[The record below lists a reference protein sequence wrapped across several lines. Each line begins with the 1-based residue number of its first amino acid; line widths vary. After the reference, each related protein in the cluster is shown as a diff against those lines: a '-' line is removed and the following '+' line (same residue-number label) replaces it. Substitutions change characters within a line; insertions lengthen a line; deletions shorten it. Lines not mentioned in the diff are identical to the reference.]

1 MNKIISP
8 KSGSV
13 VLMAALVAL
22 LSSTSS
28 GAKPA
33 KHGSK
38 GLAPV
43 DLGLAGTFVIL
54 SESGISA
61 TAGSGI
67 VGDIGVSSIA
77 AIAVTGCG
85 LIMDASGE
93 FATSPLVDGNVS
105 AADYAGPTRLVMTT
119 AVGDMVNAYKDAA
132 GRKWPDATELGAG
145 NISGLTVKPGL
156 YKWAGAVQLNHGAS
170 VTLSGTSNDV
180 WIFQVGEGLTVGNG
194 ARVILQGGAQAKNIF
209 WQVATQ
215 TTLGTTASFQGIIL
229 SGTAIV
235 LNTGAALTGRALA
248 QTAVAL
254 AASEVIQPNNPDNCG
269 R

>member
-1 MNKIISP
+1 MKKIISP

-33 KHGSK
+33 KHGGK
-38 GLAPV
+38 GPAPV
-43 DLGLAGTFVIL
+43 ELGLAGTFVIL

-67 VGDIGVSSIA
+67 VGDIGVGSIA

-93 FATSPLVDGNVS
+93 FSTSPLVDGNVS
-105 AADYAGPTRLVMTT
+105 AADYAGLTRLVMTT
-119 AVGDMVNAYKDAA
+119 AVGDMLTAYKDAA
-132 GRKWPDATELGAG
+132 GRKSPDATELGAG

-156 YKWAGAVQLNHGAS
+156 YKWAGVVQVNHGAS
-170 VTLSGTSNDV
+170 VTLSGTPNDV
-180 WIFQVGEGLTVGNG
+180 WIFQVGEGLTMGNG
-194 ARVILQGGAQAKNIF
+194 SRVILTGGAQAKNVF
-209 WQVATQ
+209 WQVGTQ
-215 TTLGTTASFQGIIL
+215 TTLGPTASFQGIIL
-229 SGTAIV
+229 GGTAIV
-235 LNTGAALTGRALA
+235 LNTGAVLTGRALA
-248 QTAVAL
+248 QTAVTL
-254 AASEVIQPNNPDNCG
+254 AASEVVQPNNPNNYG